1 VEEQRQDELTELRK
15 RYRLLAEAHESRGR
29 LLAKQ
34 RWEFSERLSEET
46 EDRDRELE
54 RLRAEVERLEAEVEG
69 RSGELERLHNTKV
82 LRWTAPFRGL
92 WGRMR
97 RREVKK

>member
-1 VEEQRQDELTELRK
+1 MQEQSQDELAELRK

-34 RWEFSERLSEET
+34 RWEFSERLRDET
-46 EDRDRELE
+46 EDRDQELE

-69 RSGELERLHNTKV
+69 KHGELERLQNTKV
-82 LRWTAPFRGL
+82 LRYTAPFRGL
-92 WGRMR
+92 WARMR
-97 RREVKK
+97 GRKPR

>member
-1 VEEQRQDELTELRK
+1 MDEQSDEQLTELRK
-15 RYRLLAEAHESRGR
+15 RYRLLAEAHEARGR

-34 RWEFSERLSEET
+34 RWQFTERLRDAT

-54 RLRAEVERLEAEVEG
+54 ELKAEIERLEAEIEG
-69 RSGELERLHNTKV
+69 KQGELTRLQNTKV
-82 LRWTAPFRGL
+82 LRYTAPFRGL

-97 RREVKK
+97 GRK

>member
-1 VEEQRQDELTELRK
+1 MEEQRQDELAQLRK

-34 RWEFSERLSEET
+34 RWEFDERLREET

-54 RLRAEVERLEAEVEG
+54 TLRAEVERLEAEVRG
-69 RSGELERLHNTKV
+69 RAGELERLQGTKV
-82 LRWTAPFRGL
+82 LRYTAPFRGL
-92 WGRMR
+92 WSRIR
-97 RREVKK
+97 RRR